1 MFKHTRTPFFLSLL
15 VALLACPN
23 VGRAQS
29 AEAPPLNFTYQ
40 IYYLSGSGGQA
51 LSKQEMMAGKRY
63 QADPPPE
70 LYTEVDGEATRLS
83 IQPNT
88 ASPTY
93 HYRGQSP
100 FSLYKQEIV
109 EGETRYAPV
118 VSLPE
123 SMRLPNRVLLMLLGS
138 QQSGYKLVPL
148 DVSAKNLGQGQLLI
162 MNMSGNR
169 LAARTGKQSIEIA
182 PARSATIPMGELVN
196 NRFKLSVA
204 ANESDNWKLI
214 YNSFVIRGSEAPL
227 LALIYPSENGTAG
240 WKVKFVDSP
249 LFE

>member
-1 MFKHTRTPFFLSLL
+1 MFKHTSAPLLLSLL
-15 VALLACPN
+15 VALLACPRT
-23 VGRAQS
+23 GRAQP
-29 AEAPPLNFTYQ
+29 AEAPPQNFSYQ
-40 IYYLSGSGGQA
+40 IYYLSGGSGQA

-63 QADPPPE
+63 ETTPPPE
-70 LYTEVDGEATRLS
+70 LYTEVGGEPARLS
-83 IQPNT
+83 IQRNA

-93 HYRGQSP
+93 HYRGQAP
-100 FSLYKQEIV
+100 FTLYRQEVV
-109 EGETRYAPV
+109 EGETRYVPV
-118 VSLPE
+118 ASLPE
-123 SMRLPNRVLLMLLGS
+123 GMRLPNRVLLMLLGS

-227 LALIYPSENGTAG
+227 LALVYPSDSGTAG